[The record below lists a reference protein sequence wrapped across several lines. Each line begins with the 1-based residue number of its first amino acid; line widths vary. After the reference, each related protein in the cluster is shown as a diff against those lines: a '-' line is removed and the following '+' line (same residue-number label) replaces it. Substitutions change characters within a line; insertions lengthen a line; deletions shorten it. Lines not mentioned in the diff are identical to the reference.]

1 MNLSKTIENKRKVG
15 GDYFYLQHS
24 RRDVRNLNDYLPLFN
39 FDDYWCFKATGKQ
52 RLVSYEEFLE
62 FKYAGYIFFKKDL
75 YDLDHIQN
83 WVNWMNGIGGIM
95 FLVKPLPPFS
105 PEKIIIKK

>member
-1 MNLSKTIENKRKVG
+1 MNLSKTITNGRKVG
-15 GDYFYLQHS
+15 GDYFKLIYLRS
-24 RRDVRNLNDYLPLFN
+24 SDKTLNDYLPLFN

-75 YDLDHIQN
+75 YDLEHIQN
-83 WVNWMNGIGGIM
+83 WINWIYNINEFK
-95 FLVKPLPPFS
+95 FLNKPLPPFS
-105 PEKIIIKK
+105 TDKIIIRK

>member
-1 MNLSKTIENKRKVG
+1 MNLSKTIENQRKVG
-15 GDYFYLQHS
+15 DDSFILIYS
-24 RRDVRNLNDYLPLFN
+24 RRDVRNLNDYLHLFN
-39 FDDYWCFKATGKQ
+39 FDDYWCFKTTRKQ
-52 RLVSYEEFLE
+52 ILISYEEFLD
-62 FKYAGYIFFKKDL
+62 FKYTGYIFFKKDL

-105 PEKIIIKK
+105 TDKIIIRK